1 MGRAR
6 RVPRRVVVLLATCV
20 AIGIP
25 GNVLGSE
32 GNAYTPVGGCT
43 NTIEGDTVTVECAE
57 PAPKPPP
64 RPNGVTGPVEA
75 CRWVAATAADGW
87 DPADYGDITASG
99 YVFGASAD
107 GGVVRTFPDGRT
119 EQVFAREC
127 PDGVG
132 GFTWVDTS
140 ITIDD
145 VIDDAVDRA
154 TRTVPAPTLDLS
166 PSPEAGGIVN
176 LGLWLALAGQDPVT
190 ARAEAGSLWAE
201 ATVTLASTT
210 WDMGNGDT
218 VTCDGAGTP
227 IADTDTLD
235 EGPCG
240 YTYRQS
246 SPDDAPF
253 TLTVT
258 ATWAVSYQSSAGVGS
273 AGTVDRTSSVAYDV
287 DEVQT
292 IGVSN

>member
-1 MGRAR
+1 MVIAIPDRVMG
-6 RVPRRVVVLLATCV
+6 
-20 AIGIP
+20 G
-25 GNVLGSE
+25 E
-32 GNAYTPVGGCT
+32 GNEYTPAGGCAT
-43 NTIEGDTVTVECAE
+43 SIDGDTVTVECVE
-57 PAPKPPP
+57 SAPTPPP
-64 RPNGVTGPVEA
+64 RPSGVTGPVQP

-176 LGLWLALAGQDPVT
+176 LGMWLAVAEQDPVT

-210 WDMGNGDT
+210 WDMGNGDI

-227 IADTDTLD
+227 IVDIDTLA

-246 SPDDAPF
+246 SPDDAPYA
-253 TLTVT
+253 LTVT
-258 ATWAVSYQSSAGVGS
+258 ATWAVSYRSSAGPGS

-292 IGVSN
+292 VGVSN

>member
-1 MGRAR
+1 
-6 RVPRRVVVLLATCV
+6 
-20 AIGIP
+20 
-25 GNVLGSE
+25 
-32 GNAYTPVGGCT
+32 
-43 NTIEGDTVTVECAE
+43 
-57 PAPKPPP
+57 
-64 RPNGVTGPVEA
+64 VTGPVEP

-87 DPADYGDITASG
+87 DPAGYGDISSSG
-99 YVFGASAD
+99 YVFGATSD
-107 GGVVRTFPDGRT
+107 GGVVRTFGDGRS

-154 TRTVPAPTLDLS
+154 RRAVPAPTLDLS
-166 PSPEAGGIVN
+166 PAPEAGGIVN
-176 LGLWLALAGQDPVT
+176 LGMWLALAGQDPVT
-190 ARAEAGSLWAE
+190 VRAEAGSLWAE

-227 IADTDTLD
+227 IADTNTLD

-246 SPDDAPF
+246 SDDDPYELA
-253 TLTVT
+253 VT
-258 ATWAVSYQSSAGVGS
+258 AAWAITYQSSGGS
-273 AGTVDRTSSVAYDV
+273 GSVGTVDRTSSVAYDV
-287 DEVQT
+287 DEIQT
-292 IGVSN
+292 IGTSN